1 MNQLYTENWEQRL
14 DTQFLKHDSCKKRAY
29 ICSPLSAG
37 SKEEFLANM
46 RAARA
51 YMYYAMEK
59 MGYAARA
66 PHAYLPA
73 LLCDR
78 IPAERALALRFGLS
92 LLENSEIVLVCGN
105 RLSKGMRGEL
115 AHAAALHI
123 PVLTF
128 DEGLYLEVQKEITA
142 NGGNK
147 KNVRLDRENFLMAFT
162 SPVSYLE
169 KAVLFT

>member
-1 MNQLYTENWEQRL
+1 MNNIYTENWEQRL
-14 DTQFLKHDSCKKRAY
+14 DTQFLKYDRCKKRAY

-37 SKEEFLANM
+37 SEEEFLANM
-46 RAARA
+46 KAARA

-73 LLCDR
+73 LLCDC

-128 DEGLYLEVQKEITA
+128 DEGVYLEVQKEITA

-147 KNVRLDRENFLMAFT
+147 KNVRLDREHFPMAFT

-169 KAVLFT
+169 KAVMFK